1 MLISRFPNSSQF
13 IYRWSSELDRKL
25 RKSCGNSLGI
35 TINRWDGQFLT
46 TFMREPEPG
55 EFPLDPEAGSRSER
69 PLYDINRAD
78 LHIGYLLFSIC

>member
-1 MLISRFPNSSQF
+1 
-13 IYRWSSELDRKL
+13 
-25 RKSCGNSLGI
+25 
-35 TINRWDGQFLT
+35 
-46 TFMREPEPG
+46 MREPEPG